1 MERMPMFVKWLQF
14 QEQKT
19 RLPGKPRMAPGSKK
33 FFPLNCLNKKIK
45 FVASSLKYVFKY
57 VYIYIYILMTQK
69 KKIWSKHHVQCFT
82 KAQILGSS
90 LHSTPVKRT
99 MTKTRFFNSKVEA
112 FKD

>member
-1 MERMPMFVKWLQF
+1 
-14 QEQKT
+14 
-19 RLPGKPRMAPGSKK
+19 
-33 FFPLNCLNKKIK
+33 
-45 FVASSLKYVFKY
+45 
-57 VYIYIYILMTQK
+57 MTQK

-112 FKD
+112 FKG